1 MLGIPYVQVLGPPL
15 LQCDHNRIW
24 GSCTPIFF
32 FCYVYSSHTQ
42 TPPRHEACPRV
53 LHVPFG
59 TVVPLSIH
67 MLISFLLIAQ
77 VFYSNSYFLYARWW
91 FSVLSLR
98 SFVQKKQ
105 FRHFQR
111 CCHCIK
117 KFIKYMNWYTNFIIY
132 CLVWFDHKPKFVCGG
147 RGRAGFSL
155 PSTNSTQFSLFGYG
169 RREKRQRGNSH

>member
-1 MLGIPYVQVLGPPL
+1 MTLQGHPPVWPL
-15 LQCDHNRIW
+15 NLITEF
-24 GSCTPIFF
+24 GAVVPLSFF

-98 SFVQKKQ
+98 SFVQKNNSVTFRGAAIVSKIHKIYELVYQ
-105 FRHFQR
+105 FHHLLSRM
-111 CCHCIK
+111 I
-117 KFIKYMNWYTNFIIY
+117 W
-132 CLVWFDHKPKFVCGG
+132 
-147 RGRAGFSL
+147 S
-155 PSTNSTQFSLFGYG
+155 
-169 RREKRQRGNSH
+169 